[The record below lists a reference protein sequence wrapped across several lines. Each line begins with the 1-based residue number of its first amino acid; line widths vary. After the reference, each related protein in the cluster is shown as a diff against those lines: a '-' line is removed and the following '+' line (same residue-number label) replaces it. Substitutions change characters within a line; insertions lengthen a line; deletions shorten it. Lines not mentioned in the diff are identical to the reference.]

1 MNYQSSSSRQGAWF
15 EATCRQILEAAGFA
29 VDAVHQRIED
39 AGVEVDLIGTNRHEI
54 SFFFTCKGSY
64 RGRRPG
70 VRRTDTL
77 KKAIAEAYALHQQ
90 GWEPVVLLTS
100 HLPNTAGGRALLAS
114 VDPAVLFD
122 AIELPTNAA
131 RIEWLARSSE
141 EELRRDLAGR
151 RSLFNAGKPAR
162 GYAAWPQPRS
172 RGQAAQPPAAAIGAA
187 ALTSGVPTDAES

>member
-29 VDAVHQRIED
+29 VAAVHQRIAD

-90 GWEPVVLLTS
+90 GWGPVVLLTS
-100 HLPNTAGGRALLAS
+100 HLPNTAGGRTLLAS

-122 AIELPTNAA
+122 AIELPANGA
-131 RIEWLARSSE
+131 RLEWLAHAPE
-141 EELRRDLAGR
+141 DELRRDLAAR

-162 GYAAWPQPRS
+162 GYSAW
-172 RGQAAQPPAAAIGAA
+172 AQVTAR
-187 ALTSGVPTDAES
+187 